1 MIKFFRD
8 FLSGPVYVVVLLI
21 SIVLIMAIIGYLME
35 KKQKAD
41 EANGKI
47 VHVGKKV
54 KNENKEIPSTPVEN
68 AAMPQENNEESK

>member
-35 KKQKAD
+35 KKQKARSIGRFT
-41 EANGKI
+41 EKTSHLNNIRKS
-47 VHVGKKV
+47 
-54 KNENKEIPSTPVEN
+54 IPTKS
-68 AAMPQENNEESK
+68 